1 MLNPY
6 FLYTMFTDSR
16 DVSGGVYIQIANVFH
31 IEKRYVYIN
40 SDKEYTFIY
49 KHDIRMDSDMFVL
62 FHDDG
67 CVALRDTEWL
77 QVNNPPVGYYRRVK
91 LLQKE
96 VW

>member
-16 DVSGGVYIQIANVFH
+16 DVSGGFYIQIANVFH
-31 IEKRYVYIN
+31 IEKLYVYIN

-67 CVALRDTEWL
+67 CVALRDTE
-77 QVNNPPVGYYRRVK
+77 
-91 LLQKE
+91 
-96 VW
+96 